1 MKRTNTTA
9 KAALYGMVMML
20 VAQGVC
26 LAEAEHIPAVTKPSG
41 DVTLSFALPG
51 QVEKVLVV
59 EGDEVKAGQVV
70 VELDDNAERAQLE
83 QLEAQAEDTTRIRA
97 AEARLAVKKVELER
111 KRGALNKGGATELEV
126 RNAELEVTIA
136 ELSLVLSKFEHEQDA
151 RKAKEMRY
159 RLERMQLKTPIDG
172 TVEKR
177 YIKVGESVDKLA
189 KVIRI
194 VKVDPLWID
203 VAVPVDYVRK
213 LKEGDR
219 ASVEFAGGEY
229 VGGKVKHIAM
239 VADARSRTR
248 TVRVEVPNPA
258 RRPAGEHVR
267 VTFPSVGAKSPEEMK
282 DEPVTD
288 ATKTDKQAKKEQ

>member
-1 MKRTNTTA
+1 MA
-9 KAALYGMVMML
+9 IML
-20 VAQGVC
+20 LAQGVC
-26 LAEAEHIPAVTKPSG
+26 LAQAGNIPAVTKPSG

-51 QVEKVLVV
+51 QVEKILVT
-59 EGDEVKAGQVV
+59 EGDEVKADQIL
-70 VELDDNAERAQLE
+70 VELDDDAERAQLE
-83 QLEAQAEDTTRIRA
+83 QLEAQAEDTTRILA
-97 AEARLAVKKVELER
+97 AQARLDVKKVELER
-111 KRGALNKGGATELEV
+111 KKGALAKGGVNELEV

-136 ELSLVLSKFEHEQDA
+136 DLSLVLSKFEHEQDG

-159 RLERMQLKTPIDG
+159 RLERMKLASPIDG

-177 YIKVGESVDKLA
+177 YIRVGESVDKLA

-194 VKVDPLWID
+194 VKVNPLWID

-213 LKEGDR
+213 LKEGDQAR
-219 ASVEFAGGEY
+219 AQFADGEN

-267 VTFPSVGAKSPEEMK
+267 VTFPTIDVESPEELK
-282 DEPVTD
+282 DEPVAG
-288 ATKTDKQAKKEQ
+288 ATGIDRKNVKEQ